1 MEYEPLKDRV
11 ANLIRIFPSLREKF
25 YCLLDLL
32 LLRQRYVKREINR
45 LFKPEDRFLYYDA
58 GAGFC
63 QYSWYVLK
71 KYPPA
76 KVFATDIN
84 GDYLKDFS
92 EY

>member
-63 QYSWYVLK
+63 QYSCYVLK
-71 KYPPA
+71 KYPSA
-76 KVFATDIN
+76 
-84 GDYLKDFS
+84 
-92 EY
+92 